1 MAVEVGERRILRL
14 VVALDRSQLQVV
26 RGVRNAVGAVGVLLA
41 GLLTGHVAAGVEMAS
56 GALLVGFVDIGAS
69 YASRARVMLIGTALV
84 GVSTLVGA
92 LTGGVDWLTVLLMG
106 IWGFAAGLSAC
117 LGLAPSFLGVLAA
130 LALLLSAYYPDGLG
144 ESLQRAGLTML
155 GALVQTALALAV
167 WPLRPFRPEREAL
180 ASAYRAIAAFVDAM
194 AAGADTVAELPKL
207 HGALNRAKALLD
219 DAEGRALSSMPAGE
233 AFRTLVLEADRAYPE
248 VIALAHVRD
257 DLPAP
262 AAAAVLD
269 ALDATAAAFRAIAD
283 ELAGGPPCADL
294 VEQLRTRLRA
304 ATATLQRGGDV
315 GRAGARLEAL
325 RAQLRAAVDA
335 ATGWTHGRETG
346 SRLRPA
352 VRRRRALVAHSPLS
366 VLHANLSLRSTA
378 LRHGVRLGATLA
390 VATALYRVLDLP
402 RGYWVPLTV
411 AFVLRPDFGSTFS
424 RGVQRY
430 AGTILGA
437 VLATAITALLD
448 PGHATL
454 VVLVAAFTVGIYALL
469 FASYLLFTASMT
481 ALVVFLV
488 AFDGVSEWTAV
499 TDRLLDT
506 AIGGALTLAA
516 YRLWPTW
523 EGERVSGRLADLID
537 ANRSYVGAVLSA
549 CIDPARY
556 DADAL
561 HEARLG
567 GRRARTEAEASV
579 QLAQAEPQKH
589 RGDIDT
595 DLDILASLRR
605 LADGTLALEA
615 VLEDAAARTE
625 RPALRPLAHDLDGAL
640 AELAAVERN
649 GGRAPRLPALRAE
662 HDALAASE
670 PADSPIAFE
679 TDRMVN
685 AVDTLGHLLT
695 PARLG
700 GRPGAHSAPA
710 SPTAGARS

>member
-130 LALLLSAYYPDGLG
+130 LSLLLSAYYPDGLG

-194 AAGADTVAELPKL
+194 AAG
-207 HGALNRAKALLD
+207 
-219 DAEGRALSSMPAGE
+219 
-233 AFRTLVLEADRAYPE
+233 
-248 VIALAHVRD
+248 
-257 DLPAP
+257 
-262 AAAAVLD
+262 
-269 ALDATAAAFRAIAD
+269 
-283 ELAGGPPCADL
+283 
-294 VEQLRTRLRA
+294 
-304 ATATLQRGGDV
+304 
-315 GRAGARLEAL
+315 
-325 RAQLRAAVDA
+325 A

-537 ANRSYVGAVLSA
+537 ANRSYVRAVLSA
-549 CIDPARY
+549 CIDPARH
-556 DADAL
+556 DADAP
-561 HEARLG
+561 HEARPG

-615 VLEDAAARTE
+615 GLEDAPARTE
-625 RPALRPLAHDLDGAL
+625 RPALRPPPHDPPGAL

-700 GRPGAHSAPA
+700 GRPGAPSAPA
-710 SPTAGARS
+710 SPTVGARS